1 MKSAIKTIVDSIEKE
16 ISTILENSERP
27 EIHKEVEFEFGTFE
41 YELTL
46 EEIPNELLDPWDS
59 LEMQCTIEVKNVTVT
74 NENNKTLTNLS
85 NEVFNQLET
94 TYTNY

>member
-1 MKSAIKTIVDSIEKE
+1 MKQAIKTIVDSIEKD
-16 ISTILENSERP
+16 ISTILDNSELP

-59 LEMQCTIEVKNVTVT
+59 LEMQCTIEVKSVTVT